1 MEKEKENVII
11 TDDELKDVSGGAMS
25 FPMGSCLSFGNA
37 EKCKAVP
44 ACVWKNGKCT
54 HK

>member
-25 FPMGSCLSFGNA
+25 FAMGGCWSFGNA
-37 EKCKAVP
+37 EKCKAMP
-44 ACVWKNGKCT
+44 ACVWKNDKCT
-54 HK
+54 YK